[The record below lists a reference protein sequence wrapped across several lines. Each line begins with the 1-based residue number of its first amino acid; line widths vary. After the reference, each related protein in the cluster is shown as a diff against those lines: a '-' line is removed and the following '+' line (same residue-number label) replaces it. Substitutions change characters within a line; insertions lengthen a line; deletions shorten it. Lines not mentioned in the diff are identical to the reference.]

1 MKVKISLLVHKL
13 RFWFQLP
20 FLLFSKEKRF
30 SYVIANITG
39 FWPGK
44 ISLYHQ
50 AFRHHSVSSTVKETG
65 FKNSNERLEF
75 LGDSILS
82 AVVAEY
88 LFLKFPYKNEGFL
101 TEMRSKVVSRE
112 SLNDLAMKM
121 GVDRLVKYDVK
132 QFDNPLNKR
141 ALFGNAFEALVGAIY
156 LDLGYA
162 AAKKFVYTKILQ
174 YHIDVEKLEYT
185 ERNFKGKLLEW
196 AQKHNKNMEFELME
210 EVRSGKMKLYKI
222 KVQIDG
228 EEYGIGEDYSKK
240 KAEQIASE
248 KACERIGI
256 FISKAT

>member
-1 MKVKISLLVHKL
+1 MIHKF
-13 RFWFQLP
+13 RFWFKWPL
-20 FLLFSKEKRF
+20 LLFSKEKRF

-50 AFRHHSVSSTVKETG
+50 AFRHHSVSSTVKDSG

-88 LFLKFPYKNEGFL
+88 LFLKFPFKNEGFL

-121 GVDRLVKYDVK
+121 GVDKLVKYDVR

-141 ALFGNAFEALVGAIY
+141 ALYGNAFEALVGAIY

-162 AAKKFVYTKILQ
+162 ASKKFVYSKILQ

-196 AQKHNKNMEFELME
+196 AQKNNKTLEFELIE

-222 KVQIDG
+222 KVQVDG
-228 EEYGIGEDYSKK
+228 EECGIGEDYSKK
-240 KAEQIASE
+240 KAEQIAAE
-248 KACERIGI
+248 KACEKLSI
-256 FISKAT
+256 FDGGKTV